1 MRWTFGVQCAREALH
16 AHGAAVAEVLL
27 ASDSPTTAGLARL
40 AAHHGVRVDRTD
52 KARLDRLAQGG
63 LHQGVAARVPDLR
76 LLDVSDVVASKTLIV
91 ALDEIQDPH
100 NFGAIV
106 RSAVALAEGV
116 VLFGRHGAAPLTPA
130 TFRASAGAIE
140 HATLVE
146 VRSLR
151 SALAELREAGW
162 AVVALDG
169 SGTQALS
176 AVDLRAPTVLVIGSE
191 GEGVRRSVR
200 EGASTVARIPMT
212 PRIGSLNASVAAAVS
227 LYEAC
232 RQRGT

>member
-16 AHGAAVAEVLL
+16 AHGAKVAEILL

-40 AAHHGVRVDRTD
+40 AATHGVRVTRTD
-52 KARLDRLAQGG
+52 KARLDKLAQGG
-63 LHQGVAARVPDLR
+63 MHQSVAAQVPDLR
-76 LLDVSDVVASKTLIV
+76 LHDVTDIVASKTLV
-91 ALDEIQDPH
+91 AALDEIQDPH

-106 RSAVALAEGV
+106 RSSVALGEGV
-116 VLFGRHGAAPLTPA
+116 VLFGRHAAAPLTPA
-130 TFRASAGAIE
+130 TFRASAGAVE

-151 SALAELREAGW
+151 GALGELREAGW

-169 SGTQALS
+169 SGDRPLS
-176 AVDLRAPTVLVIGSE
+176 AVDLRGPTVLVVGSE
-191 GEGVRRSVR
+191 GEGVRKSTREVASV
-200 EGASTVARIPMT
+200 VAKIPMT

-227 LYEAC
+227 LYEAR
-232 RQRGT
+232 RQRDA